1 MYLCTEFQEK
11 QRDMHEKFYLTVKE
25 WSDEDK
31 PREKML
37 AKGKKELSNAELLAI
52 LLRSGMPG
60 KSAVDM
66 AKEVLRQAGDSLTAL
81 SRMEYSQLGT
91 IKGLGEAKATT
102 LMAALELGWRMQ
114 GEINQDKELI
124 ISNTSDLFNY
134 LTPLLADLDHEEFW
148 AVYLSNRNKV
158 LGRQRIA
165 MGGQTGTY
173 VDPRVLFRG
182 ALECKA
188 VSVMVAHNHP
198 SGLLKPSSE
207 DKALTKRLYE
217 CGNIMKIKL
226 SDHLIIGITSS
237 GKADYYSFHEEGLL

>member
-11 QRDMHEKFYLTVKE
+11 QRDMHENFYLTVKE

-81 SRMEYSQLGT
+81 SRLEYSQLGN

-217 CGNIMKIKL
+217 CGNIMQIKL